1 MVHFLPNKVPFLANM
16 KALCNKIQEKIELFN
31 NLTIIIPNI
40 INREG
45 IIVEMNAQN
54 LSILQKQIY
63 T

>member
-1 MVHFLPNKVPFLANM
+1 M